1 LRQIYEA
8 VSPKNSFEWDW
19 FVRATA
25 ATKGWEAVA
34 KIYREY
40 GDLFAESPSQ
50 WRARATVFLYV
61 SDGDSYR
68 RVTTNVIAAIQ
79 TTTNWQDQLAIL
91 HIVARGPF
99 TFSPEQRNL
108 CELLIQSVRNALPG
122 VAPPE
127 QARAHRAIGAL
138 QLRLAELTNGLA
150 HLEQAL
156 QTEKG
161 PANRGRTLLIKA
173 LCLQKL
179 DRAEEAR
186 EAFAEGESVLRPL
199 LFDQLS
205 KLEGFLSDA
214 DKYDVLLRREAQE
227 LLGLK

>member
-1 LRQIYEA
+1 M
-8 VSPKNSFEWDW
+8 
-19 FVRATA
+19 
-25 ATKGWEAVA
+25 
-34 KIYREY
+34 
-40 GDLFAESPSQ
+40 
-50 WRARATVFLYV
+50 
-61 SDGDSYR
+61 
-68 RVTTNVIAAIQ
+68 
-79 TTTNWQDQLAIL
+79 
-91 HIVARGPF
+91 
-99 TFSPEQRNL
+99 
-108 CELLIQSVRNALPG
+108 LIQSVRNALPG